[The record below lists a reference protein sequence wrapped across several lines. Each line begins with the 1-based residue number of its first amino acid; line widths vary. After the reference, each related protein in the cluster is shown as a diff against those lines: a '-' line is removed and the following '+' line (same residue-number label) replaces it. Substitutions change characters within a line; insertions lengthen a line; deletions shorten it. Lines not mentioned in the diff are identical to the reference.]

1 MMVTSPTRNSSLV
14 KAALFLAVVFAA
26 LWLGSWIRDALD
38 MALMPEKDGL
48 MFRTLLLVVLV
59 YMLILATP
67 FLPGAEIGLVLLTA
81 FGAPIAPIVY
91 VATIISLTVS
101 YTIGRT
107 VPPETT
113 ARALERVGFHRAAA
127 LLREI
132 RARPEDERLE
142 VLLASAQAPW
152 ARKGTRLRYLVLAL
166 LLNMPGNVVLGGGG
180 GLCMVAGLSR
190 VFHPGL
196 FLLTI
201 MAAVAPVPLFVLL
214 AAQ

>member
-1 MMVTSPTRNSSLV
+1 MMTTSPPRPSTLL
-14 KAALFLAVVFAA
+14 KAALFLAVILAA
-26 LWLGSWIRDALD
+26 LWLSSWIRDALD
-38 MALMPEKDGL
+38 MAIMPEKDGL
-48 MFRTLLLVVLV
+48 MFRTLLLIVLV
-59 YMLILATP
+59 YVLILATP

-91 VATIISLTVS
+91 LATIISLTIS

-107 VPPETT
+107 VPPEVT
-113 ARALERVGFHRAAA
+113 ARALERLGLHRAAA
-127 LLREI
+127 FLREI
-132 RARPEDERLE
+132 RSRPREERLE
-142 VLLASAQAPW
+142 VLLASVQAPW

-166 LLNMPGNVVLGGGG
+166 LLNMPGNVVIGGGG

-196 FLLTI
+196 FLLTV
-201 MAAVAPVPLFVLL
+201 MVAVAPVPLFVML

>member
-1 MMVTSPTRNSSLV
+1 MMATSPPRPSTLL
-14 KAALFLAVVFAA
+14 KAALFLAVIFAA

-38 MALMPEKDGL
+38 MAIMPEKDGI
-48 MFRTLLLVVLV
+48 MFRTLLVIVLV
-59 YMLILATP
+59 YVLILATP

-91 VATIISLTVS
+91 LATIISLTIS

-107 VPPETT
+107 VPPEVT
-113 ARALERVGFHRAAA
+113 ARALERVGLHRAAA
-127 LLREI
+127 FLREI
-132 RARPEDERLE
+132 RSRPREERLE
-142 VLLASAQAPW
+142 VLLASVQAPW

-196 FLLTI
+196 FLLTV
-201 MAAVAPVPLFVLL
+201 MVAVAPVPLFVVL

>member
-1 MMVTSPTRNSSLV
+1 MTTSPPRPSTLL
-14 KAALFLAVVFAA
+14 KAALFLAVILAA
-26 LWLGSWIRDALD
+26 LWLSSWIRDALD
-38 MALMPEKDGL
+38 MAIMPEKDGL
-48 MFRTLLLVVLV
+48 MFRTLLLIVLV
-59 YMLILATP
+59 YVLILATP

-91 VATIISLTVS
+91 LATIISLTIS

-107 VPPETT
+107 VPPEVT
-113 ARALERVGFHRAAA
+113 ARALERLGLHRAAA
-127 LLREI
+127 FLREI
-132 RARPEDERLE
+132 RSRPREERLE
-142 VLLASAQAPW
+142 VLLASVQAPW

-166 LLNMPGNVVLGGGG
+166 LLNMPGNVVIGGGG

-196 FLLTI
+196 FLLTV
-201 MAAVAPVPLFVLL
+201 MVAVAPVPLFVML